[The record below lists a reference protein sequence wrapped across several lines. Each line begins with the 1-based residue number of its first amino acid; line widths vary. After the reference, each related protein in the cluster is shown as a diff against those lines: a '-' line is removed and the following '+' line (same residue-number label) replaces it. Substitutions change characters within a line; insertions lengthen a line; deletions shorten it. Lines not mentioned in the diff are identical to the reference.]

1 MAQGIKA
8 ALNGEPV
15 MTAVNMAPVSKQVMN
30 VITPYFELAERLG
43 CAVRALADG
52 AIKKLEITYNGEI
65 ADVNTKMVT
74 TAVIKGMLDSE
85 MEKTVNYVNAPGL
98 AKERGLKVNEIKDKD
113 TERFANIITVTAYAG
128 DKSVSVQG
136 TLFGDKGRIIKIDDN
151 RVDLAPQDCILICP
165 HINRPGVIGQVG
177 SIMGAAGV
185 NISGMQVGTTSVEG
199 TSLMILTLDK
209 DVPKDVIKLITSM
222 DGIFGAKVIVFDA
235 N

>member
-1 MAQGIKA
+1 
-8 ALNGEPV
+8 
-15 MTAVNMAPVSKQVMN
+15 MN

-74 TAVIKGMLDSE
+74 TAVIKGMLDTE

-113 TERFANIITVTAYAG
+113 TERFANIITVTAYSG